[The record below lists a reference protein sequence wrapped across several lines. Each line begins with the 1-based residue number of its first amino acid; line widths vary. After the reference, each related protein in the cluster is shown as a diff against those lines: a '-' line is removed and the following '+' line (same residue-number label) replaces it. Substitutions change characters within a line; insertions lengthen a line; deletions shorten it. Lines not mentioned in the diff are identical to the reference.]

1 MPCVTRWR
9 NTSDRAKELRRGYKS
24 HQDAY
29 RQIWSET
36 NLGGSE
42 SGRQGERW
50 WGHADRIEAKKAEV
64 SAYTEGYVKQNPLP
78 RKTVRQI
85 GEESDIRYSEAR
97 PWS

>member
-9 NTSDRAKELRRGYKS
+9 NTSDRAKELRRGYQS
-24 HQDAY
+24 GQDAY

-42 SGRQGERW
+42 VGRQGERW

-64 SAYTEGYVKQNPLP
+64 SAYYI
-78 RKTVRQI
+78 TVLRQLGI
-85 GEESDIRYSEAR
+85 
-97 PWS
+97 P